1 MNFNSLLGGGL
12 GNLPLLS
19 NSLTRSISAENPTGE
34 PSGGAHTD
42 PRGVGPASRL
52 GKGWKTRPYLTL
64 KPGSITTLAEITG
77 PGAIQHI
84 WITVD
89 VPAYRSCILRIYW
102 DGEDTPSVEAPVAD
116 FFANSH
122 GLRYDVNSLPVAVN
136 PRGGFNCY
144 WPMPFRGKALIT
156 VENQHFEE
164 IRAWFYQI
172 DYALDDVPDNAAY
185 FHAQYRQSLT
195 SRELPEHTIVDG
207 LQGRG
212 HYVGTALGWTQMSDG
227 WWGEGEIKFF
237 MDGDGEFPTICGTG
251 TEDYFCGSYNF
262 ENQATKQYQEY
273 TPPYA

>member
-1 MNFNSLLGGGL
+1 MNFDSLLGGGL

-122 GLRYDVNSLPVAVN
+122 GLRYDVNSLPVVVN

-164 IRAWFYQI
+164 IRA
-172 DYALDDVPDNAAY
+172 ALSLERRARDLMN
-185 FHAQYRQSLT
+185 SLT
-195 SRELPEHTIVDG
+195 WSL
-207 LQGRG
+207 LK
-212 HYVGTALGWTQMSDG
+212 S
-227 WWGEGEIKFF
+227 
-237 MDGDGEFPTICGTG
+237 
-251 TEDYFCGSYNF
+251 
-262 ENQATKQYQEY
+262 ATTCPLMYSEPLSVWK
-273 TPPYA
+273 P